1 MSLNRASTQSLR
13 MAERDGALLEQPAA
27 RTYERED
34 GLGSVKLRRARLSW
48 PRRQAA
54 LLFFRSAIT
63 PSDRGAMEPW

>member
-34 GLGSVKLRRARLSW
+34 GLGSALGQTATSASFLA
-48 PRRQAA
+48 PAA
-54 LLFFRSAIT
+54 SG
-63 PSDRGAMEPW
+63 PSILP